1 MALDLLLAGG
11 TVLDATTGQSQRADV
26 LIRDG
31 QIAAIGADPGSSP
44 GQALEGADGVQVY
57 DASGK
62 TISQGWM
69 DMHVHFREPGQEHK
83 ETIETGARAAAWG
96 GFTAV
101 ACMPNT
107 EPPIATRDVVEFVRK
122 RAEGLVV
129 DVHPIGTVTKK
140 REGEELAEM
149 ADMAQG
155 GAVAFSDDGSPV
167 QHGGLMRRALEY
179 ARTLDK
185 TLLGHE
191 EDLTLNPHGHMNEGA
206 VATRLGLPGI
216 PGLAE
221 EAMIARD
228 ALLAEFTGGRFHV
241 CHISTARAVDIVRQ
255 AKARGVP
262 ITAEACP
269 HHWALTDA
277 AVEDSQYDTHTK
289 MHPPLRTAKDV
300 QAIKDGLAD
309 GTIEV
314 IATDHAPH
322 AGYEKE
328 VEFIEAPFGILGLE
342 TCWPLTVRDL
352 VKPGV
357 IALEDALR
365 MLAVAPR
372 EVLGLPV
379 PALEVGAAANLTIF
393 DAETEW
399 AFEERHIQSKS
410 HNTPF
415 VGSPMV
421 GRAWAVVNNGLLVEV
436 EA

>member
-1 MALDLLLAGG
+1 MPLDLLISGG
-11 TVLDATTGQSQRADV
+11 TVLDARTGESRRADV

-31 QIAAIGADPGSSP
+31 RIERLAESVDAPED
-44 GQALEGADGVQVY
+44 VQVY
-57 DASGK
+57 DASGR

-83 ETIETGARAAAWG
+83 ETIETGIRAAAWG

-129 DVHPIGTVTKK
+129 DVHPIGAVTKG
-140 REGEELAEM
+140 RRGEELAEM
-149 ADMAQG
+149 ADMAAG

-179 ARTLDK
+179 ARTLGK
-185 TLLGHE
+185 PILGHE

-228 ALLAEFTGGRFHV
+228 ALLAEFTGGHVHV

-262 ITAEACP
+262 ITTEACP

-277 AVEDSQYDTHTK
+277 AVETSGYDTSTK
-289 MHPPLRTAKDV
+289 MHPPLRTAADAEALK
-300 QAIKDGLAD
+300 AGLAD
-309 GTIEV
+309 GTIDA

-328 VEFIEAPFGILGLE
+328 VEFTEAPFGILGLE
-342 TCWPLTVRDL
+342 TCWGLTVRDL
-352 VKPGV
+352 VRPGV
-357 IALEDALR
+357 LTLAQAVHK
-365 MLAVAPR
+365 LAVAPR
-372 EVLGLPV
+372 EILGLAV
-379 PALEVGAAANLTIF
+379 PEIAEGAEANLTIF
-393 DAETEW
+393 DDATEW
-399 AFEERHIQSKS
+399 VFAREHIQSKS

-415 VGSPMV
+415 VGAPLV
-421 GRAWAVVNNGLLVEV
+421 GRAWAVVNHGRLVE
-436 EA
+436 AA

>member
-1 MALDLLLAGG
+1 MSLDLLISGGTLLDAGG
-11 TVLDATTGQSQRADV
+11 DTRRADV

-31 QIAAIGADPGSSP
+31 RIAEVGDGLA
-44 GQALEGADGVQVY
+44 ADGVDTY
-57 DASGK
+57 DASGRML
-62 TISQGWM
+62 SAGWM

-83 ETIETGARAAAWG
+83 ETIETGARAAAQG

-122 RAEGLVV
+122 RAEGLAV
-129 DVHPIGTVTKK
+129 DVYPIGTVSKG
-140 REGEELAEM
+140 RQGESLAEL
-149 ADMAQG
+149 ADMAAG

-179 ARTLDK
+179 ARTVGK
-185 TLLGHE
+185 PILGHE
-191 EDLTLNPHGHMNEGA
+191 EDLTLNAGHGSMNEGA
-206 VATRLGLPGI
+206 VSTRLGLPGI

-228 ALLAEFTGGRFHV
+228 ALLAEFTGGHVHV
-241 CHISTARAVDIVRQ
+241 CHISTARAVDLVRR

-269 HHWALTDA
+269 HHWALTDE
-277 AVEDSQYDTHTK
+277 AVAQSQYDTHTK
-289 MHPPLRTAKDV
+289 MHPPLRTAADV

-309 GTIEV
+309 GTIDV

-322 AGYEKE
+322 AGFEKE

-342 TCWPLTVRDL
+342 TAWGLTGRDL
-352 VKPGV
+352 VRPGV
-357 IALEDALR
+357 LSVAEAVYK
-365 MLAVAPR
+365 LAVAPR
-372 EVLGLPV
+372 EILQLDV
-379 PALEVGAAANLTIF
+379 PRIEAGEAANLTIF

-399 AFEERHIQSKS
+399 TFEARHIQSKS

-415 VGSPMV
+415 VGAPMV
-421 GRAWAVVNNGLLVEV
+421 GRAWAIVNRGQLVEAV
-436 EA
+436 V